1 MTWVAA
7 TRLALGIAL
16 AIPSTSCATSARDA
30 PRISDSTTSVSS
42 TYSRTLASG
51 LGRPLPPQSDC
62 VFPGSEELARLKATS
77 TAIAEGTVGPSSTTT
92 SSSKI
97 EVVDFA
103 VTKVLGTTSRPS
115 HFHIVWSAPVT
126 KSSPEILALS
136 ESYLI
141 FLSASGDGTYY
152 PSEGSAGV
160 FELTDTGVIRHCPNY
175 ASPQSPLTASG
186 VGEGESLAVFE
197 GQISRS

>member
-1 MTWVAA
+1 VTWVAA

-92 SSSKI
+92 SSPKI

-115 HFHIVWSAPVT
+115 TLSYCLVGTCDEIKPGNLSPVRVI
-126 KSSPEILALS
+126 SYISFGFRRWYILS
-136 ESYLI
+136 E
-141 FLSASGDGTYY
+141 
-152 PSEGSAGV
+152 
-160 FELTDTGVIRHCPNY
+160 R
-175 ASPQSPLTASG
+175 
-186 VGEGESLAVFE
+186 
-197 GQISRS
+197 GQCGRF